1 MSVTDPAELKRKLRA
16 AGFEIYRTAENRV
29 QLAERIRDNLIMD
42 SGVTALLV
50 ESSGWAIRV
59 TVRAQASH
67 FPGASVEQLW
77 GHANALAAEF
87 LTDGYSKESQS
98 AELVADPSDPEKSL
112 DTSHEILLHR
122 SVATLDL
129 LFDGLKLALSRR
141 RSTSDECC

>member
-42 SGVTALLV
+42 SGVTVLTAEPTGL
-50 ESSGWAIRV
+50 AIRV

-67 FPGASVEQLW
+67 FPGASTEQLW
-77 GHANALAAEF
+77 GHANALALEF
-87 LTDGYSKESQS
+87 LTDGYLQDGRS
-98 AELVADPSDPEKSL
+98 AELVPDPSDPEKSL

-122 SVATLDL
+122 SVETLDL
-129 LFDGLKLALSRR
+129 LFEQLRVALTRR
-141 RSTSDECC
+141 RSTTDEC